1 MPLNPFKEALAKLRQ
16 RTPIG
21 ADLSSSQWAD
31 VPLALRERAFFSA
44 RVTNTGY
51 AQQLKDLAE
60 SILNPVQERRADRV
74 TPQNPEGFVTTGENL
89 ASARAKAKLELQRL
103 AYDPGEKAGGIEDLS
118 SDRRIELQLKQNV
131 ESAQGFGGFLQ
142 GQSEGALD
150 AFPAQEL
157 FRAEDRE
164 EPRNW
169 PTRWMQGGGQIF
181 GGRMIAL
188 KSDAVWEAISAF
200 GTPYPPF
207 DFNSGMWVRDIDRAE
222 AIDLGLMSETD
233 SAEPVVENFN
243 ARLEASV
250 QNVSP
255 DLLQSL
261 QESFGSRVVVEG
273 GRVRWAASASAVP
286 TAPAASAAAAVVAPV
301 PAVAP
306 AAAVVSPA
314 AVVPAAVAAPVEQ
327 AVSAVVS
334 KPVSAAFQLPASGQ
348 VRASVVNALKAIDL
362 VHDDGTLPTIPVEPT
377 RGKSY
382 LGALHHRRREGG
394 QEAVKISI
402 ATKGPWPELTA
413 VHETG
418 HLLDLEAIGAKGSF
432 ATDSGAAGTKDVIA
446 ALRNTDAVRS
456 LESDHKKAFDYR
468 EKRHLDYM
476 LNPKEVWARGYAQF
490 IAEESG
496 DVRLLAQLEKAR
508 LSSPG
513 RQWSKADFA
522 PAAQAFRTLFKALNW
537 L

>member
-1 MPLNPFKEALAKLRQ
+1 MNPFAEALAKLSS
-16 RTPIG
+16 RTPQA

-44 RVTNTGY
+44 RVTNVQY

-60 SILNPVQERRADRV
+60 SILNPVQIRREDRV
-74 TPQNPEGFVTTGENL
+74 TPQNPEGFVTVGENM
-89 ASARAKAKLELQRL
+89 ATAREKARAAL
-103 AYDPGEKAGGIEDLS
+103 AGFSYDPGEKAGGIQDLS
-118 SDRRIELQLKQNV
+118 SDARLNLQLKTNV
-131 ESAQGFGGFLQ
+131 ESAQGFGNFLQ
-142 GQSEGALD
+142 GQAEGALD

-169 PTRWMQGGGQIF
+169 PTRWMQAGGQIF
-181 GGRMIAL
+181 NGRMIAL

-207 DFNSGMWVRDIDRAE
+207 DFNSGMWVRDIDRLE

-233 SAEPVVENFN
+233 SAEPVVEKFN
-243 ARLEASV
+243 AKLEASV
-250 QNVSP
+250 QNIEP
-255 DLLQSL
+255 DLLKSL
-261 QESFGSRVVVEG
+261 KESFGDKVVAEG

-286 TAPAASAAAAVVAPV
+286 TAPAASAPAAVVAPV
-301 PAVAP
+301 PAAAP
-306 AAAVVSPA
+306 AAAVVAPA

-327 AVSAVVS
+327 AVSTVVS

-382 LGALHHRRREGG
+382 LGALHSRRRAGG

-446 ALRNTDAVRS
+446 ALRNTDAVRGM
-456 LESDHKKAFDYR
+456 ESDHKNASGYR
-468 EKRHLDYM
+468 EKAFFDYM
-476 LNPKEVWARGYAQF
+476 LNPKEIWARGYAQF

-496 DVRLLAQLEKAR
+496 DVRLLAQLEKAH